1 MRRDYKSRRAVKEN
15 LLGRICN
22 PVDNKLRFVILYL
35 YSTKRHLMKNKFLW
49 ILFAVMAIAI
59 GLYPGIYFLIDREF
73 GLLASK
79 ENELLTNVFWNA
91 GFYTHITLG
100 GLALLIGWT
109 QFSTRR
115 REAWPGLHRNIGKI
129 YVVSALLSALAAIYI
144 SFYST
149 GGLIA
154 SLGFFSLGCIW
165 FLTTL
170 RAFLSIRKGNIS
182 EHQTMMIYSYA
193 SCFAAVTLRIW
204 LPLLVMWYQDFVPA
218 YRVVAWL
225 CWVPNLIIAYWIV
238 KRTHKTKSSD
248 QLTTDH
254 NVLV

>member
-1 MRRDYKSRRAVKEN
+1 MFKQS
-15 LLGRICN
+15 
-22 PVDNKLRFVILYL
+22 
-35 YSTKRHLMKNKFLW
+35 LW
-49 ILFAVMAIAI
+49 ILFAVLAIAI
-59 GLYPGIYFLIDREF
+59 GLYPAIYFLIDREF

-79 ENELLTNVFWNA
+79 NDELLNNIYWNA

-109 QFSTRR
+109 QFSTKW
-115 REAWPGLHRNIGKI
+115 REARLSIHRNVGKV
-129 YVVSALLSALAAIYI
+129 YVGAALLSALAAIYI

-170 RAFLSIRKGNIS
+170 QAFLTVRKGNITQ
-182 EHQTMMIYSYA
+182 HQTMMIYSYA
-193 SCFAAVTLRIW
+193 ACFAAVTLRIW
-204 LPLLVMWYQDFVPA
+204 LPLLVMWYQDFEPA

-225 CWVPNLIIAYWIV
+225 CWVPNLMVAWLIV
-238 KRTHKTKSSD
+238 RRVHRQSQPVAS
-248 QLTTDH
+248 
-254 NVLV
+254 